1 MTPILG
7 ETKDGLKTTVR
18 SNDVLPET
26 VIYDVDLT
34 LSLPVGLAATSGI
47 NAIAHA
53 GEALYARDRNP
64 VISLMAEEGIR
75 ARPSAL
81 PAIAAD
87 AHDRDARPTALY
99 GAWR

>member
-18 SNDVLPET
+18 SNDVLPES

-34 LSLPVGLAATSGI
+34 LSLPASLAATSGI

-53 GEALYARDRNP
+53 VEALYARDRNP
-64 VISLMAEEGIR
+64 VISLIRSAAIQCLQHPGAELR
-75 ARPSAL
+75 SRNSAAPPL
-81 PAIAAD
+81 
-87 AHDRDARPTALY
+87 R
-99 GAWR
+99 